1 MQTDTTTRLLL
12 AGILVCLIVLIVQG
26 YGSGAGTV
34 PGRYLMMATRAGTP
48 ILIRMDTATGRVWK
62 QELRGGRGRWVEFQE
77 PGEEEAPETAKAPP
91 EPVEAPVPQEARIAI
106 PREQAPAPAT
116 PAAGQPGASDGT
128 DLENFAKAVRSDH
141 VPVDIRVWAVTQ
153 LSRIHEPSSTEILL
167 EALEDEEPRVVTA
180 AIAAVGTRD
189 HDGVAEA
196 LEATRTNLD
205 PAVQAALEA
214 VERGR

>member
-12 AGILVCLIVLIVQG
+12 AGILACLIALIVQG
-26 YGSGAGTV
+26 YGSGAGTL

-77 PGEEEAPETAKAPP
+77 PGEDAPETATAVP
-91 EPVEAPVPQEARIAI
+91 EPVEAPAPKA
-106 PREQAPAPAT
+106 PRTAEPRAQTRAPAI
-116 PAAGQPGASDGT
+116 PAAGPSGSSTGT
-128 DLENFAKAVRSDH
+128 DLENFVKAVRSDQ

-153 LSRIHEPSSTEILL
+153 LGRVDDPHSTEVLL
-167 EALEDEEPRVVTA
+167 EALEDEESRVVA
-180 AIAAVGTRD
+180 AAVAAVGSRD

-196 LEATRTNLD
+196 LETVRTNLD
-205 PAVQAALEA
+205 PAVQAALVA
-214 VERGR
+214 LERDR